1 MSKSHSFLGWVGGI
15 LGTVIGGVL
24 LYWMTAGTQLQP
36 DTILAGSTTAP
47 ATQNAAAA
55 VDFQITD
62 ELGDGQVTERVVV
75 VIDGRSVGTLTVD
88 TVHRTASL
96 TVTVPRAGRHE
107 YELSS
112 SMIVEDG
119 YGTTYQLNGQ
129 GTGYLQVTSGRS
141 FELRGNYDLDP
152 VMLEL
157 H

>member
-24 LYWMTAGTQLQP
+24 LYWMTASPQP
-36 DTILAGSTTAP
+36 QPGPTPAP
-47 ATQNAAAA
+47 TTQNAAAA

-96 TVTVPRAGRHE
+96 TVTVPQPGRYE

-112 SMIVEDG
+112 STILEDEN
-119 YGTTYQLNGQ
+119 GTTYQFNGQ
-129 GTGYLQVTSGRS
+129 GAGYLQVTSGRS
-141 FELRGNYDLDP
+141 YELRGDYALDP
-152 VMLEL
+152 IMLEL
-157 H
+157 R